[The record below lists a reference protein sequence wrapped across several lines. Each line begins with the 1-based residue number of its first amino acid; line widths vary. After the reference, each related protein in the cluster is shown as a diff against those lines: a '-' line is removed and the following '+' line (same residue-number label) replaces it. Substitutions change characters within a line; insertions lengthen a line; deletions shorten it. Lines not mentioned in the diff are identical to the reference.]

1 MRRILEVGI
10 AAAYRKRH
18 FAHLRFHLEFV
29 KDAGQVRI
37 GLLVVDDESGIKRG
51 DVIVSFD
58 EKPIRESREL
68 PYIVASTPVGKT
80 VFVEVIRNREKM
92 RADVRV
98 GEYKI
103 EEEYQKVSKTRP
115 SFGMTLQEITP
126 ELAEQYDLAE
136 TGGLI
141 IINVDSNSLAAG
153 ADLRSGDIIL
163 EVDQIP
169 VKTMTAFNRKIQQ
182 YKKGDTILFLI
193 DREGSTL
200 FVTLT
205 ISG

>member
-1 MRRILEVGI
+1 
-10 AAAYRKRH
+10 
-18 FAHLRFHLEFV
+18 
-29 KDAGQVRI
+29 
-37 GLLVVDDESGIKRG
+37 
-51 DVIVSFD
+51 
-58 EKPIRESREL
+58 
-68 PYIVASTPVGKT
+68 
-80 VFVEVIRNREKM
+80 
-92 RADVRV
+92 
-98 GEYKI
+98 
-103 EEEYQKVSKTRP
+103 
-115 SFGMTLQEITP
+115 MTLQEITP

-136 TGGLI
+136 TSGLI

-200 FVTLT
+200 FLTLT